1 VESLHSQFPELDQIE
16 EAGTVG
22 TFMKGAAQNLGQQFK
37 TTAFNALPKGMQQ
50 AVKAGQQAVQQKKTT
65 PQQGQNLEQ
74 QFQKVGQSAD
84 LESQFAQ
91 VGQANSAGTSDLIN
105 DLTEPAEVFTSALQA
120 LQTFVNQPES
130 TQPTQQANQVNQT
143 DQPKQANQANQAD
156 QANQSNQTEQPKQTE
171 QPEVNTQQ
179 QTAEGIYRHP
189 AYATLR
195 ALYEADTPDQT
206 AEFKQA
212 VTKFLGKYSDPAALA
227 KDQKGQQILQKL
239 VQVAGNL
246 GITIPNMPSADQL
259 KNAAAGAQAQPQQ
272 QQGQGV
278 APVTINSPEDLK
290 KALDANP
297 QAAQAFVQALT
308 RAPKNGPIGQA
319 FNNLLQKPAQ

>member
-1 VESLHSQFPELDQIE
+1 MDKSTKLVEQLHTQFPELDQLE
-16 EAGTVG
+16 EAGAAG
-22 TFMKGAAQNLGQQFK
+22 AFIKGAAQNLGQQMK
-37 TTAFNALPKGMQQ
+37 TAAVNTAKKMLPQSLQK
-50 AVKAGQQAVQQKKTT
+50 AVTAGQQAVKQQQPAQQ
-65 PQQGQNLEQ
+65 PQQGQDLEK
-74 QFQKVGQSAD
+74 QFQKAGQSAD

-91 VGQANSAGTSDLIN
+91 VGQANSAGTSDLMN
-105 DLTEPAEVFTSALQA
+105 DLTEPTEIFTSALQA
-120 LQTFVNQPES
+120 LQTFANQPES
-130 TQPTQQANQVNQT
+130 TQPTQQAAPKADDAQ
-143 DQPKQANQANQAD
+143 DQ
-156 QANQSNQTEQPKQTE
+156 

-179 QTAEGIYRHP
+179 RTAEGIFSHP
-189 AYATLR
+189 EYKKLQS
-195 ALYEADTPDQT
+195 LYEADAPDQT

-212 VTKFLGKYSDPAALA
+212 VTKFLSKYSDPAALA

-246 GITIPNMPSADQL
+246 GITIPDMPSADQI

-272 QQGQGV
+272 QQGQGA
-278 APVTINSPEDLK
+278 APATVNSPEDLK

-319 FNNLLQKPAQ
+319 FNNLLQKSVR

>member
-1 VESLHSQFPELDQIE
+1 MDKATRVIERLHTQFPELDQIE
-16 EAGTVG
+16 EAGAVG
-22 TFMKGAAQNLGQQFK
+22 TFMKGAAQNLGQQIK
-37 TTAFNALPKGMQQ
+37 TAAVNTAKKVVPQGIQQ
-50 AVKAGQQAVQQKKTT
+50 AYKAGQQAVQQKAA
-65 PQQGQNLEQ
+65 PQQQPQGQNLEQ
-74 QFQKVGQSAD
+74 QFQKAGQSAD

-91 VGQANSAGTSDLIN
+91 VGQANSAGTADLIN
-105 DLTEPAEVFTSALQA
+105 DLTDPTEVFTSALQA
-120 LQTFVNQPES
+120 LQTFANQPEP
-130 TQPTQQANQVNQT
+130 TQPTQQAA
-143 DQPKQANQANQAD
+143 PKAE
-156 QANQSNQTEQPKQTE
+156 EQ

-179 QTAEGIYRHP
+179 RTAESLFKHPEYRK
-189 AYATLR
+189 LQS
-195 ALYEADTPDQT
+195 LYEADAPDQA

-212 VTKFLGKYSDPAALA
+212 VTKFLGKYSDPAVLA

-246 GITIPNMPSADQL
+246 GINIPDMPSADQI
-259 KNAAAGAQAQPQQ
+259 KNAASAGAA
-272 QQGQGV
+272 QQGGAQQAAG
-278 APVTINSPEDLK
+278 APTAVNSPDDLK

>member
-1 VESLHSQFPELDQIE
+1 MDKAIKIVESLHSQFPELDQIE

-37 TTAFNALPKGMQQ
+37 TAAINTVTKALPKGMQQ
-50 AVKAGQQAVQQKKTT
+50 AVKAGQQAVQQKKATPTT
-65 PQQGQNLEQ
+65 PQQGQDLEQ

-91 VGQANSAGTSDLIN
+91 VGQANSTGTSDLMN
-105 DLTEPAEVFTSALQA
+105 DLTEPVEVFTSVLQA

-130 TQPTQQANQVNQT
+130 TQPTQQA
-143 DQPKQANQANQAD
+143 A
-156 QANQSNQTEQPKQTE
+156 QPKQTE
-171 QPEVNTQQ
+171 QPEGNTQQ
-179 QTAEGIYRHP
+179 RTVEDIYKHP

-195 ALYEADTPDQT
+195 ALYEADAPDQT

-246 GITIPNMPSADQL
+246 GINIPGMPSADQL
-259 KNAAAGAQAQPQQ
+259 KNAIAGAQANPQQ
-272 QQGQGV
+272 QQQEQGTASV
-278 APVTINSPEDLK
+278 AINNPEDLK

-297 QAAQAFVQALT
+297 QAAQAFVQALN
-308 RAPKNGPIGQA
+308 RAPRNGPIGQA
-319 FNNLLQKPAQ
+319 FSNLLQKPAQ